1 MKIKKVNHEK
11 VIISLLILVSVLL
24 VFNLFLSLNHIN
36 KYQIQK
42 ETGNEK
48 WRQVELTLKNY
59 DNRIENIERR
69 IK

>member
-1 MKIKKVNHEK
+1 MKINKVNHEK
-11 VIISLLILVSVLL
+11 LIIALLVLVSVLL
-24 VFNLFLSLNHIN
+24 IFNLFLSLSHIN

-48 WRQVELTLKNY
+48 WHQVELTLENY
-59 DNRIENIERR
+59 NDRIELIERK